1 MLKKRE
7 AVPETRADKSAAWHT
22 DERRASRVRVEP
34 AAETMQENPR
44 GTSMAIAVVA
54 AGGGQGRTASEA
66 TSRDGRPRGSRGR
79 VAALTAFAALAVAGL
94 LPGMRPGD
102 ALAQPKKD
110 PAPAQPARPP
120 ATAPGAPQAQPAQ
133 PAAGQPGQPA
143 GAAAGA
149 PPAGAGGA
157 GGAASELGPGEPDVN
172 KVDPLAQALAPQR
185 GGLTPDSVAQ
195 AAVAS
200 SPAVRSKEADVSNA
214 EGQTTQAMVTFFPR
228 VTLTAQYMR
237 LSPLDAPSLGGG
249 NIVGTANAGGL
260 RVGPCP
266 DGSGNQCLLDAA
278 GLPAQAQP
286 FKFSF
291 PVILNQISFT
301 GNLTIPVSDYFLRSV
316 QSYSAAKHNEQ
327 AARLSLEAQDLQ
339 TAADAKVALLQ
350 WIQAKGQ
357 VVVAVQAIE
366 QVQKQLADAKTGVT
380 VGTASQ
386 ADVMRIEARLAQAQF
401 QEADARAV
409 ETTAAERL
417 RTLMHAPADRSLE
430 VGIDVLT
437 PPVAPKVEGTD
448 ALLAEAL
455 RNRLDIQ
462 AVEEQ
467 RAYLEKVADVTAASY
482 APRLDAFADAT
493 LADPNQRIVPNQ
505 EKFNFTW
512 DVGARLTWVVNDTFS
527 TIGSVKQA
535 RARTA
540 QVDAQKQA
548 LVDAVR
554 LEVTSAQADVAKAI
568 PSIEAADRGVAAS
581 EESLRV
587 TRKLFA
593 FGKATGTQ
601 LVDAETD
608 LTSSRLRKLAAH
620 VNLIAAQIRLEHAV
634 GRDKVKADRKP
645 AGD

>member
-7 AVPETRADKSAAWHT
+7 GLRETSALKSAAWHT
-22 DERRASRVRVEP
+22 LADPHHEAKRE
-34 AAETMQENPR
+34 AAEPLADTMQER
-44 GTSMAIAVVA
+44 RKGTSMAIAVA
-54 AGGGQGRTASEA
+54 AGGSMERPHRRPFWLRRASGARGLVLGAAFGASSLGLVLSTPVAEA
-66 TSRDGRPRGSRGR
+66 
-79 VAALTAFAALAVAGL
+79 
-94 LPGMRPGD
+94 
-102 ALAQPKKD
+102 Q
-110 PAPAQPARPP
+110 PAPAARP
-120 ATAPGAPQAQPAQ
+120 QPAQ
-133 PAAGQPGQPA
+133 PAQGQPA
-143 GAAAGA
+143 Q
-149 PPAGAGGA
+149 PAQGQPAQPTPA
-157 GGAASELGPGEPDVN
+157 GGAAPGSDLGPGEPDVN
-172 KVDPLAQALAPQR
+172 KPDPLTVALAPQR
-185 GGLTPDSVAQ
+185 GGLTPDSVAKE
-195 AAVAS
+195 AVAT
-200 SPAVRSKEADVSNA
+200 SPAVRSKQADVANA
-214 EGQTTQAMVTFFPR
+214 EGQTSQSLVSFFPR
-228 VTLTAQYMR
+228 LTFAASYTR

-249 NIVGTANAGGL
+249 NILGSANPGAVT
-260 RVGPCP
+260 VGPCP
-266 DGSGNQCLLDAA
+266 DGSGNQCVLDSKGA
-278 GLPAQAQP
+278 PAQAQP

-291 PVILNQISFT
+291 PILLNQISFT
-301 GNLTIPVSDYFLRSV
+301 GNLTIPVSDYFLRST
-316 QSYSAAKHNEQ
+316 QAYSASKHNEQ
-327 AARLSLEAQDLQ
+327 AARLQLEAQDLQ

-357 VVVAVQAIE
+357 TVVARLAIE
-366 QVQKQLADAKTGVT
+366 QVEKQLADAKTGVQ

-409 ETTAAERL
+409 ETTTEERL
-417 RTLMHAPADRSLE
+417 RTVMHAPPDRPLGI
-430 VGIDVLT
+430 GIDVLT
-437 PPVAPKVEGTD
+437 PPVPPANESTET
-448 ALLAEAL
+448 LLAEAL

-548 LVDAVR
+548 LVDALRV
-554 LEVTSAQADVAKAI
+554 EVTSAQADVAKSV

-581 EESLRV
+581 EETLRV

-634 GRDKVKADRKP
+634 GRDKAKADRQS
-645 AGD
+645 GSRSE